1 MRRGIALGQP
11 PNTVNLTF
19 LIGRHAG
26 MSVMQTS
33 LEVLFLAAVQVD
45 HAIAEAIRQR
55 KPVYISISCN
65 LPGLP
70 YATFD
75 EVPVPFAISPKLSN
89 PK

>member
-1 MRRGIALGQP
+1 MHSAL
-11 PNTVNLTF
+11 
-19 LIGRHAG
+19 LIQGLWFRFQGSSFFA
-26 MSVMQTS
+26 
-33 LEVLFLAAVQVD
+33 LQVD
-45 HAIAEAIRQR
+45 FAIAEALRQQ

-70 YATFD
+70 YPTFD